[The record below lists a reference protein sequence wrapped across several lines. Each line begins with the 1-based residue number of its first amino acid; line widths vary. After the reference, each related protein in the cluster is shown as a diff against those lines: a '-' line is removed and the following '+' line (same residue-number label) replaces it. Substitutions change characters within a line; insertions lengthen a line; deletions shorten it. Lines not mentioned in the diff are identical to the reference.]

1 MILNCAKI
9 MAQGTPFAKE
19 GKLLKGSLPVTL
31 IEYVLDEIR
40 TAKKEQLDTNS
51 VNALRLNAKNL
62 MEDLFSCSR
71 ILQSTLPVAEST

>member
-40 TAKKEQLDTNS
+40 TAKKEQLDT
-51 VNALRLNAKNL
+51 L
-62 MEDLFSCSR
+62 
-71 ILQSTLPVAEST
+71 